1 MDLANY
7 ALRHKAVTLVFTLLV
22 AVGGYLSYESLG
34 RLEDPEFTIKQAVIY
49 TQYPGATAAE
59 VEEEVTEPLET
70 AVQQLKQLD
79 EVRSISRAG
88 LSIIY
93 AEIQDTFDGGELPQ
107 VWDELRRKVN
117 DASGNLP
124 PGCEAPRVNDDFG
137 DVYGVFLALTGEGYS
152 FHDLREFA
160 RDLRRELLLCEDVG
174 RIDFWGLQ
182 TEVVYV
188 EIDRSRLAQLGIPA
202 ATIFD
207 TITAQ
212 NTVSKT
218 GDVKVGEEEVDLR
231 VTGGFESVEAMED
244 LLIPAGDNSEGEGR
258 MIRLKDVA
266 TVERGYLDPPTQLLR
281 HNGKPAVGLGISTV
295 EGGNVVTMGEAVK
308 ARLAELTPRIP
319 VGMDIEPIAFQA
331 DTVKE
336 AVSGFVVN
344 LLEAVAIVVVLL
356 VLFMGLREGVIM
368 GAVLL
373 VTILGTFIFMKIW
386 DVNLQRIS
394 LGALVIALGMLV
406 DNAIVVTEGIVMKAM
421 QGVPREKAATE
432 TVREVQWPLLGATII
447 AIMAFA
453 AISVSDDTTGEFL
466 GSLFQVIAISLGLSW
481 IFAVT
486 ITPWLCVSFLKE
498 PKEIKEAHNNWLYRG
513 YRGFLRF
520 CIDHRWLTLAAV
532 AAMFLVSVYSFQF
545 VEKNFFPDSTRPQF
559 TVDVWYPAGTHIE
572 ETAEGL
578 AEMSEYIHT
587 LPGVAATDTFVGNG
601 ALRFILTYEPEMPD
615 SSYGQVIVRVNEFE
629 AIPNLMHQVEQYL
642 NAEHPRVVSAVE
654 AFKLGPSGGAIEARL
669 IGEDSLVLRQLA
681 DQVMDIMRANDNTRT
696 IRHDWRQRVKALEVR
711 MAEAQ
716 SREAGVTRP
725 EISQALTMNFSGV
738 SAGLY
743 RDGDTLLPIILRP
756 TMDQRQGVSNL
767 DDVQVWSSAAGK
779 ALPIGQ
785 VTDGSKTVWEDP
797 IIRRL
802 DRKRTL
808 TVSCQQR
815 TGTAMS
821 LFAELRPQIEAI
833 DLPPG
838 YVLEWG
844 GEYEKS
850 GDANRKL
857 MANVPLAFAI
867 MFFISV
873 MLFNSLRHPLII
885 FLGLPMALIGVV
897 AGLLMAGQPFGFMA
911 MLGFLSL
918 SGMLIKNEIV
928 LLDQINLD
936 IANGKQPYQAVVD
949 SAVSRVRPVCMAAFT
964 TVLGMIPLI
973 WDAFFAAM
981 AVTIMAGLTF
991 ATALTLVVV
1000 PVLYCVFFRVKR
1012 GAPQQTGAVEEVES
1026 GSESNATP
1034 ALDDGAVS

>member
-7 ALRHKAVTLVFTLLV
+7 ALRHKAVTLVFTLMV
-22 AVGGYLSYESLG
+22 AVGGYLSYQSLG

-93 AEIQDTFDGGELPQ
+93 AEIQDTYDGHELPQ

-117 DASGNLP
+117 DATGSLP
-124 PGCEAPRVNDDFG
+124 PGCEAPQINDDFG
-137 DVYGVFLALTGEGYS
+137 DVYGIFLALTGEGYS
-152 FHDLREFA
+152 FRDMREFA
-160 RDLRRELLLCEDVG
+160 KDLRRELLLCEDVG

-188 EIDRSRLAQLGIPA
+188 EIDRSRLARLGIPP

-212 NTVSKT
+212 NTVST
-218 GDVKVGEEEVDLR
+218 SGDVKVGGERVDLR
-231 VTGGFESVEAMED
+231 VTGGFESVKAMED
-244 LLIPAGDNSEGEGR
+244 LLIPAADTDDGKSR
-258 MIRLKDVA
+258 MIRLRDVA

-295 EGGNVVTMGEAVK
+295 EGGNVVTMGEAVQ
-308 ARLAELTPRIP
+308 ARLAELTPRVP
-319 VGMDIEPIAFQA
+319 VGMEIEPIAFQA

-336 AVSGFVVN
+336 AVTGFAVN
-344 LLEAVAIVVVLL
+344 LLEALAIVVVLL
-356 VLFMGLREGVIM
+356 VLFMGLREGLIM
-368 GAVLL
+368 GVVLL
-373 VTILGTFIFMKIW
+373 VTILGTFIFMKFW
-386 DVNLQRIS
+386 DVSLQRIS

-406 DNAIVVTEGIVMKAM
+406 DNAIVVTEGIVIKVM
-421 QGVPREKAATE
+421 QGVRREQAATE

-481 IFAVT
+481 VFAVT
-486 ITPWLCVSFLKE
+486 ITPWLCVTFLKK
-498 PKEIKEAHNNWLYRG
+498 PTEIKEAHNNWLYRG
-513 YRGFLRF
+513 YRAFLRF
-520 CIDHRWLTLAAV
+520 CINHRWLTLAAV
-532 AAMFLVSVYSFQF
+532 ASMLVVSLYSFQF
-545 VEKNFFPDSTRPQF
+545 VQKNFFPDSTRPQF
-559 TVDVWYPAGTHIE
+559 MVDIWYPAGTHIE

-578 AEMSEYIHT
+578 AAMDEHIRS
-587 LPGVAATDTFVGNG
+587 LPGVTATDTFVGNG

-615 SSYGQVIVRVNEFE
+615 SSYGQVLVSVDEYD
-629 AIPNLMHQVEQYL
+629 AIPALMAQVEEYL
-642 NAEHPRVVSAVE
+642 NAEHPRALSAVE
-654 AFKLGPSGGAIEARL
+654 AFKLGPGGGAIEARL
-669 IGEDSLVLRQLA
+669 IGDDGLVLRQLA
-681 DQVMDIMRANDNTRT
+681 DQVMEIMRDNDNTRT
-696 IRHDWRQRVKALEVR
+696 IKHDWRQRVKALHVR

-716 SREAGVTRP
+716 SRDAGVTRP

-738 SAGLY
+738 NAGLY
-743 RDGDTLLPIILRP
+743 RDGDTLLPIVLRP
-756 TMDQRQGVSNL
+756 PKAQRQGVSNL
-767 DDVQVWSSAAGK
+767 QDVQVWSEAAGK

-785 VTDGSKTVWEDP
+785 VTDGSQTMWEDP

-815 TGTAMS
+815 TGTAMT
-821 LFAELRPQIEAI
+821 LFEELRPQIEAI

-838 YVLEWG
+838 YTLEWG

-850 GDANRKL
+850 TEANTKL
-857 MANVPLAFAI
+857 MANVPIAFAV

-885 FLGLPMALIGVV
+885 FLGLPLALIGVV
-897 AGLLMAGQPFGFMA
+897 AGLLTAGQPFGFMA
-911 MLGFLSL
+911 LLGFLSL

-1012 GAPQQTGAVEEVES
+1012 ETPPRNDASGTSMAGAES
-1026 GSESNATP
+1026 STPSSGPAAT
-1034 ALDDGAVS
+1034 S

>member
-22 AVGGYLSYESLG
+22 AIGGYLSYQSLG
-34 RLEDPEFTIKQAVIY
+34 RLEDPQFTIKEAVIF

-70 AVQQLKQLD
+70 AIQQLKQLD
-79 EVRSISRAG
+79 EVRSISRSG
-88 LSIIY
+88 VSIIY
-93 AEIQDTFDGGELPQ
+93 AEIQDKFDGKELPQ
-107 VWDELRRKVN
+107 VWDELRRKIN
-117 DASGNLP
+117 GASGNLP
-124 PGCEAPRVNDDFG
+124 PGCGTPQINDDFG
-137 DVYGVFLALTGEGYS
+137 DVYGVFLAITGEGYN

-160 RDLRRELLLCEDVG
+160 KDLRRELLLCQDVG
-174 RIDFWGLQ
+174 RIDFWGTQ

-188 EIDRSRLAQLGIPA
+188 EIDRARLARLGIPA
-202 ATIFD
+202 SVIFD
-207 TITAQ
+207 TINAQ
-212 NTVSKT
+212 NTVTSA
-218 GDVKVGEEEVDLR
+218 GDVKVGPEQVNLR
-231 VTGGFESVEAMED
+231 VTGGFTSVKAMED
-244 LLIPAGDNSEGEGR
+244 LLIPATSASGESR

-266 TVERGYLDPPTQLLR
+266 TVERGYLDPPQELLFR
-281 HNGKPAVGLGISTV
+281 NGVPAVSLGISTV
-295 EGGNVVTMGEAVK
+295 DGGNVVTMGEAVR
-308 ARLAELTPRIP
+308 ARLKELTPRIP
-319 VGMDIEPIAFQA
+319 VGFEVEPIAFQA
-331 DTVKE
+331 DTVKD
-336 AVSGFVVN
+336 AVSGFVIN
-344 LLEAVAIVVVLL
+344 LLEAVAIVVLLL
-356 VLFMGLREGVIM
+356 VLFMGLREGLIM
-368 GAVLL
+368 GVVLL
-373 VTILGTFIFMKIW
+373 ITILGTFIFMKVW
-386 DVNLQRIS
+386 GVNLQRIS

-406 DNAIVVTEGIVMKAM
+406 DNAIVVTEGIVMKAL
-421 QGVPREKAATE
+421 QGMPRDKAATD
-432 TVREVQWPLLGATII
+432 TVREVQWPLLGATVI

-481 IFAVT
+481 VFAVT

-498 PKEIKEAHNNWLYRG
+498 PSEIKEAHSNWLYRG

-520 CIDHRWLTLAAV
+520 CIHHRWLTLGTVAV
-532 AAMFLVSVYSFQF
+532 MFFVSIYSFQF
-545 VEKNFFPDSTRPQF
+545 VEKNFFPDSSRTQF
-559 TVDVWYPAGTHIE
+559 TVDAWYPAGTHIAD
-572 ETAEGL
+572 TAGAL
-578 AEMSEYIHT
+578 TDMSAHIRA
-587 LPGVAATDTFVGNG
+587 LPHVTGTDTFVGNG

-615 SSYGQVIVRVNEFE
+615 SSYGQILVSVDDFE
-629 AIPNLMHQVEQYL
+629 AIPGLMTQVEQYI
-642 NAEHPRVVSAVE
+642 NEEFPDVVSAVE
-654 AFKLGPSGGAIEARL
+654 AFKLGPSAEAVEARL
-669 IGEDSLVLRQLA
+669 IGEDPLVLRQLA
-681 DQVMDIMRANDNTRT
+681 DQVMAIMHANDNART
-696 IRHDWRQRVKALEVR
+696 IQHDWRQRVKALEIH

-725 EISQALTMNFSGV
+725 DIGGALAMNFSGV
-738 SAGLY
+738 SAGVY
-743 RDGDTLLPIILRP
+743 RDGDTLLPIMLRP
-756 TMDQRQGVSNL
+756 PKEQRQGVGNL
-767 DDVQVWSSAAGK
+767 DDVQVWSTAVGK

-785 VTDGSKTVWEDP
+785 VTEGSETVWENP

-815 TGTAMS
+815 TGTAMT
-821 LFAELRPQIEAI
+821 LFAQLRPEIEAI
-833 DLPPG
+833 DFPPG
-838 YVLEWG
+838 YTLEWG
-844 GEYEKS
+844 GEYEES
-850 GDANRKL
+850 GDANSKL

-897 AGLLMAGQPFGFMA
+897 AGLLTAGQPFGFMA

-928 LLDQINLD
+928 LLDQINLE
-936 IANGKQPYQAVVD
+936 IAAGKEPYQAVVD

-964 TVLGMIPLI
+964 TVLGMIPLV

-1000 PVLYCVFFRVKR
+1000 PVLYCVFFRIK
-1012 GAPQQTGAVEEVES
+1012 Q
-1026 GSESNATP
+1026 NTP
-1034 ALDDGAVS
+1034 AHPGGDGSDPAAEAPSLAASS